1 MIQHLR
7 VLAPLQEDLG
17 QIPDN
22 LHEASQLPITPAP
35 ERLTPSSG
43 LQGKHVIHRH
53 YTYTY
58 KIKINESSKR

>member
-17 QIPDN
+17 QIPDS

-35 ERLTPSSG
+35 EGLTPSSG

-53 YTYTY
+53 NTYTF
-58 KIKINESSKR
+58 KMKINESSKR